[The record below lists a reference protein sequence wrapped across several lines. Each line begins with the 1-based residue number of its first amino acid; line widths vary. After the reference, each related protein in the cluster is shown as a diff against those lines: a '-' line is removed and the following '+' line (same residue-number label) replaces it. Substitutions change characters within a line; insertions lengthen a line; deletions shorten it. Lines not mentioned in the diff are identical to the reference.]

1 MQEKLLTVDDY
12 YKREYD
18 FMLAELKANAFTY
31 AESRMGSRRELYV
44 AVMDEEEGKKLFSIL
59 EEVILTSMKWR
70 YYEEHLKLPQNVVDK
85 ALAYALLDFDSL
97 GERRFLYENVYPKAE
112 LHLDAL
118 YNFSL
123 KELKNV
129 WSGYVDLVKD
139 FYSNTPDEDEKCE
152 LIGYMY
158 AMSGK
163 SRLRRRSRLFVSDE
177 KEDNLLQRIFFYREK
192 VPLDVENYQS
202 IKKIVKKI
210 FA

>member
-1 MQEKLLTVDDY
+1 MQEKLLTIDEN
-12 YKREYD
+12 YKREYS
-18 FMLAELKANAFTY
+18 FMLAELKASAFTY
-31 AESRMGSRRELYV
+31 AESKRGSRKEVYV

-70 YYEEHLKLPQNVVDK
+70 YYEDYLKLPQNVVDK
-85 ALAYALLDFDSL
+85 ALKYTLLDFDSL

-123 KELKNV
+123 KELKSV

-139 FYSNTPDEDEKCE
+139 FYSNNPDEEEKCE

-158 AMSGK
+158 AMSSK
-163 SRLRRRSRLFVSDE
+163 SRLRRKSRLFLSECDE
-177 KEDNLLQRIFFYREK
+177 DILLQRIFFYREK
-192 VPLDVENYQS
+192 LPLGIENHENV
-202 IKKIVKKI
+202 KKIVKKI

>member
-1 MQEKLLTVDDY
+1 MQEKLLTIDENY
-12 YKREYD
+12 EREYC
-18 FMLAELKANAFTY
+18 FMLNEFKANAFTY
-31 AESRMGSRRELYV
+31 AESKRGSRRELYV
-44 AVMDEEEGKKLFSIL
+44 AVMDEEEGRKLFSIL

-70 YYEEHLKLPQNVVDK
+70 YYKEHLKLPQNVVDR

-97 GERRFLYENVYPKAE
+97 GERRFLYENVYPKSE

-118 YNFSL
+118 YNFSF

-129 WSGYVDLVKD
+129 WLGYVDLVKD
-139 FYSNTPDEDEKCE
+139 FYSNNPDEDEKCE

-163 SRLRRRSRLFVSDE
+163 SRLRRKSRFFLSESDE
-177 KEDNLLQRIFFYREK
+177 DILLQRIFFYREK
-192 VPLDVENYQS
+192 MPSGVENHEN

>member
-1 MQEKLLTVDDY
+1 MQEKLLTVDGY

-18 FMLAELKANAFTY
+18 FMLRELKNNSFTY
-31 AESRMGSRRELYV
+31 AESRRGNRLELYV
-44 AVMDEEEGKKLFSIL
+44 AVMDEEEGKKIFSIL

-70 YYEEHLKLPQNVVDK
+70 YYEKSLTNKTSVDK
-85 ALAYALLDFDSL
+85 ALSYALLDFDTL
-97 GERRFLYENVYPKAE
+97 GERRYVFENVYPKSE

-139 FYSNTPDEDEKCE
+139 FYSSMPDEDEKCE

-163 SRLRRRSRLFVSDE
+163 NRLKRKSRLYLSDE
-177 KEDNLLQRIFFYREK
+177 KEDILLQKIFFYREK
-192 VPLDVENYQS
+192 VPPEVENYED